1 MYILILTS
9 SFACGMAFHNTAAR
23 YLYSLGREGVVPGF
37 LGTTHDTHKS
47 PHMASLVQSVLAALW
62 IILYAVFNGT
72 NDPNAQAYLGV
83 YTLFAVLGTGLLLVL
98 QAFVS
103 LAVLVY
109 FAKNGGGN
117 FWATVFAP
125 ILSFVVQERLVSL
138 LVENLGTF
146 AGPSKFANSI
156 PWLMLAILV
165 VGLVWGFIL
174 KGANPEAYRNIGHMV
189 NDG

>member
-1 MYILILTS
+1 
-9 SFACGMAFHNTAAR
+9 MAFHNTAAR

-98 QAFVS
+98 QAIVS
-103 LAVLVY
+103 IAIILY
-109 FAKNGGGN
+109 FQKHGGGN
-117 FWATVFAP
+117 MFSTMIAP
-125 ILSFVVQERLVSL
+125 IISFVAQAWLVYLLVS
-138 LVENLGTF
+138 NLASF
-146 AGPSKFANSI
+146 AGTSAFANTI

-165 VGLVWGFIL
+165 VGLIWGFIL